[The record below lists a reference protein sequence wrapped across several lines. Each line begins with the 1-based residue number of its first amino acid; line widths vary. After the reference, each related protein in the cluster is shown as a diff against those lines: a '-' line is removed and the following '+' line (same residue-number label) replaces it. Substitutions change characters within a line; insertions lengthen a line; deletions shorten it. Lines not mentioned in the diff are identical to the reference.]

1 MKMSEFDKINSTSL
15 YESLDKW
22 DKMHIPNLKNDAN
35 LIKKISFK
43 LKKEYDD
50 IRFDNLN
57 FKKKLSRKLPRL
69 KTLTKNKK
77 IQNFYKN
84 IETENSNVLAQNIN
98 IAKKKI

>member
-1 MKMSEFDKINSTSL
+1 MI
-15 YESLDKW
+15 
-22 DKMHIPNLKNDAN
+22 
-35 LIKKISFK
+35 FK
-43 LKKEYDD
+43 
-50 IRFDNLN
+50 FDNLN

-98 IAKKKI
+98 IAKQRFDFNIFESP